1 MGKTQQLKILNLKKH
16 QKYCY
21 YIFPKSQQLD
31 ELGHTLFI
39 YGNMNYFL
47 FDFFFLNF
55 LFLFFCEMFSINS
68 KIDEF

>member
-47 FDFFFLNF
+47 FYLIFFFSIF
-55 LFLFFCEMFSINS
+55 CFYFFAKCFPSIA
-68 KIDEF
+68 K